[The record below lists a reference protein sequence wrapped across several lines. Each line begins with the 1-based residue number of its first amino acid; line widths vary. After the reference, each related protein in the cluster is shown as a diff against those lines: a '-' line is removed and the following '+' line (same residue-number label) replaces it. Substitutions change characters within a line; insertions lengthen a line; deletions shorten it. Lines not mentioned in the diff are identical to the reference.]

1 MPLARQ
7 TIPVGIVV
15 RRTPGVTRWAKWV
28 WQVIAVL
35 PGAGPAQW
43 REMRREGDTIEYH
56 AATLPLDLWSSDTEA
71 YKVTIS
77 AKVPGLVVVMREV
90 MRETED
96 ETAAVPFV
104 PTFVT
109 ASAYDGQDYMDS
121 GDGLIELVPMPVGL
135 IAVIQA
141 FCDQHHV
148 EEVFVKRKRDRK
160 DIDAKDDGKGD
171 ARIRQLSDVY
181 RTPRSIDVVQ

>member
-71 YKVTIS
+71 YKVTTS
-77 AKVPGLVVVMREV
+77 AKVPGLVVV

-121 GDGLIELVPMPVGL
+121 GDGLIELVPMPEGL

-160 DIDAKDDGKGD
+160 NIDTKDDGKGD

-181 RTPRSIDVVQ
+181 RAPRSIDVVQ

>member
-15 RRTPGVTRWAKWV
+15 RRTLGVTRWAKWV
-28 WQVIAVL
+28 WQVVAVL

-77 AKVPGLVVVMREV
+77 AKVPGLVVVMRG
-90 MRETED
+90 TED

-181 RTPRSIDVVQ
+181 RAPRSIDVVQ